1 MYANRE
7 DVRQHASKVRFSDKH
22 WELLEAYAARD
33 GKQVATWIHDLVL
46 YHLFLSLN
54 GDGDKY
60 HDRFN

>member
-7 DVRQHASKVRFSDKH
+7 DVRQHASKVRFNDKH
-22 WELLEAYAARD
+22 WELLEVYAARD

-54 GDGDKY
+54 GDSDKY